1 MGQAPGARSL
11 AGHLVPPSE
20 SALLWALSAGR
31 AVVTDWIGPA
41 SAWAVRAGGRVC
53 SGSPGRGPDGT
64 PRPVV
69 LECRGQIAH
78 AV

>member
-31 AVVTDWIGPA
+31 RG
-41 SAWAVRAGGRVC
+41 RAGCGDRLDRSSLCVGGARGRPRVL
-53 SGSPGRGPDGT
+53 GLPRKGP
-64 PRPVV
+64 
-69 LECRGQIAH
+69 
-78 AV
+78 